1 MMEFILFTVMICGA
15 LASLDKC
22 DDDTFS
28 FKGHRALI
36 VTTSYGE
43 PIGPRK
49 EASGV
54 ASWEMTAPY
63 WIFNRSQMD
72 VDLVSIKGGQ
82 IPISWIPG
90 TDPTD
95 KAFKNDPV
103 AMKKSQ
109 NSLAIADVDL
119 SKYDVV
125 FMAGGW
131 GAAFDLG
138 YSTVLGSKIAARDAA
153 GGLIGSTCHGALGFV
168 NGTKPDGSP
177 LVAGRTMTA
186 VTDKQ
191 IQELHIEKYTPMHP
205 ETELKKLGANY
216 ECVHGAITDLTATDV
231 VVDKNWATGQNQNSS
246 CQASQALLRLLK
258 ARLLE
263 AIAA

>member
-1 MMEFILFTVMICGA
+1 MNIAFFAVMLYGA

-22 DDDTFS
+22 DNETFS

-36 VTTSYGE
+36 ITTSYGE
-43 PIGPRK
+43 PIGPLK
-49 EASGV
+49 EPSGV

-63 WIFNRSQMD
+63 WIFNGSEMD
-72 VDLVSIKGGQ
+72 VDLASIKGGQ
-82 IPISWIPG
+82 IPIEWIPG
-90 TDPTD
+90 VDQTD

-103 AMKKSQ
+103 AMKKAQ

-138 YSTVLGSKIAARDAA
+138 YSTVLGSKISARDAA

-168 NGTKPDGSP
+168 NGTKPDGSA

-191 IQELHIEKYTPMHP
+191 IEELNIEKYTPMHP

-216 ECVHGAITDLTATDV
+216 ECVHGKITDLTATDV
-231 VVDKNWATGQNQNSS
+231 VVDKNWVTGQNQNSS
-246 CQASQALLRLLK
+246 CQASQGLLRLLK
-258 ARLLE
+258 ARLLK
-263 AIAA
+263 A